1 MPALSPF
8 EIAAR
13 RFERHTEPSVD
24 LELWN
29 MIRAAKG
36 QPAQTLAEAE
46 AEVRAYIASGEH
58 AQAMAALESQ
68 GSERSR
74 TGL

>member
-1 MPALSPF
+1 MPALSAL
-8 EIAAR
+8 EVAAR

-29 MIRAAKG
+29 MIRSAKG

-46 AEVRAYIASGEH
+46 VEVRAYIASGEH
-58 AQAMAALESQ
+58 AQAMAALEA
-68 GSERSR
+68 
-74 TGL
+74 TG

>member
-1 MPALSPF
+1 MAALSPF

-29 MIRAAKG
+29 MIGAAQG
-36 QPAQTLAEAE
+36 HPPQTLEQAE
-46 AEVRAYIASGEH
+46 AEVRAYVESGDH
-58 AQAMAALESQ
+58 ARALTALEQ
-68 GSERSR
+68 PPM
-74 TGL
+74 